1 MKIAQLASV
10 WERIPPTT
18 YGGAELI
25 TSYITEGLL
34 KRGHK
39 VTLFATGNSITKAKL
54 VSIFPKGLY
63 RANIPWSNSTYPF
76 LNTLEAFKRAKEFDI
91 IHNHAGIPGLFFT
104 NFVKT
109 PTISTLHSSSTVK
122 DKLIRKKF
130 PDALYVAISRFQA
143 KAFNLPKNT
152 PVIYNGIRLKDY
164 PFSTKKREYLIW
176 LGRISKE
183 KGTKEAI
190 EIAKKSGEKLII
202 AGKVDKFDPPQLE
215 YYQKEIAHLIDNY
228 QIKYLGEVS
237 NRKIPSYLS
246 KAKAILVPLNW
257 DEPFGL
263 TMIEAMACGTPVI
276 AFRKAAVSE
285 IVIQG
290 KTGFI
295 LPHGDI
301 QGMVKAVKK
310 IGQINPKACREQV
323 EKNFTVEEMV
333 DKYEKLFKTIIK
345 KRIKSNSY

>member
-1 MKIAQLASV
+1 MKIAQLASI

-25 TSYITEGLL
+25 TSYITDNLV
-34 KRGHK
+34 KKGHK
-39 VTLFATGNSITKAKL
+39 VTLFATANSITKAKL

-63 RANIPWSNSTYPF
+63 RVNIPWSNFSYPF
-76 LNTLEAFKRAKEFDI
+76 LNTLEVYKRANEFDI
-91 IHNHAGIPGLFFT
+91 IHNHAGIPALFFT
-104 NFVKT
+104 RFVKT

-122 DKLIRKKF
+122 DKLIREKF
-130 PDALYVAISRFQA
+130 PGALYVAISKFQA

-176 LGRISKE
+176 LGRISRD

-190 EIAKKSGEKLII
+190 EIAKKSGERLLI

-215 YYQKEIAHLIDNY
+215 YYQKEIAHLIDNH

-237 NRKIPSYLS
+237 NRKIPHYLA

-257 DEPFGL
+257 NEPFGL

-276 AFRKAAVSE
+276 AYNKAAVSE
-285 IVIQG
+285 IVVQG
-290 KTGFI
+290 RTGFI

-301 QGMVKAVKK
+301 QGMIKAVKK
-310 IGQINPKACREQV
+310 INQIDPRACRKQI
-323 EKNFTVEEMV
+323 EKNFTVEKMV
-333 DKYEKLFKTIIK
+333 DDYEKLFKKIISK
-345 KRIKSNSY
+345 KAV